1 MTINLDNILT
11 NRNITLPTKVPL
23 VKAMVFS
30 VVMYKCQSW
39 TIKKA
44 ELWRIDGFKLWCW
57 KRLLRAP
64 WTLGRSN
71 KSILKEK
78 GKWLSGEALQIAMKR
93 REAKSKGEK
102 ERYKH
107 LNAEFQRIARRDK
120 KAFFSNQYKEI
131 EENMIT

>member
-1 MTINLDNILT
+1 MTNLDNILT

-23 VKAMVFS
+23 VKDMVFS

-64 WTLGRSN
+64 WTLRRSN
-71 KSILKEK
+71 KSILK
-78 GKWLSGEALQIAMKR
+78 
-93 REAKSKGEK
+93 
-102 ERYKH
+102 
-107 LNAEFQRIARRDK
+107 
-120 KAFFSNQYKEI
+120 
-131 EENMIT
+131 